1 MHMRGRTLKKSPS
14 RSMLPTRRIIP
25 WWLLVMLLWATVV
38 WPVEET
44 PEHKVVDSLEKQQVN
59 DETWEETPSA
69 EQTLLEQLNARLAE
83 VEKRE
88 RGLQIREEQV
98 AALQRDLEALVARQT
113 KEAKRLENRASAL
126 DEEERRFLA
135 QDPALDHLVKIYET
149 MDPEEAALRIE
160 KMEPGL
166 ALDILATIKGK
177 KAAAVL
183 AGVNPE
189 MAAKLS
195 EGLRKH
201 REAKLQRQT
210 ALQKKINR

>member
-1 MHMRGRTLKKSPS
+1 
-14 RSMLPTRRIIP
+14 MLPTKRI
-25 WWLLVMLLWATVV
+25 LLWWVVAMLFWTTVV
-38 WPVEET
+38 WPVQDAPDRDSKVSQENQAVIEGDLEE
-44 PEHKVVDSLEKQQVN
+44 V
-59 DETWEETPSA
+59 PSA
-69 EQTLLEQLNARLAE
+69 EQTLLEQLQARLAE
-83 VEKRE
+83 VEERE
-88 RGLQIREEQV
+88 RSLQIREEQV

-113 KEAKRLENRASAL
+113 KEAKRLEHRASAL

-160 KMEPGL
+160 NMKPNL

-183 AGVNPE
+183 AGVNPVL
-189 MAAKLS
+189 AAKLS

-210 ALQKKINR
+210 ALQKQINR